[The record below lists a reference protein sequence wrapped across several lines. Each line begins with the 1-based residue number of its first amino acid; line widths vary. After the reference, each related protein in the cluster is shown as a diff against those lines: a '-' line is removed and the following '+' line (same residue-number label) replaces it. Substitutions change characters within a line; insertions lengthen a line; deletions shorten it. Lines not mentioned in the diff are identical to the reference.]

1 MPEGARHL
9 TGQTVLTNSTSIAGI
24 NNGADMIRW
33 NHTPDDLQ
41 KLTESTLADGEKA
54 ITQILKV
61 PKKQKT
67 YANTIAPFAKYESDQ
82 GTIGSVVSFYSHVSP
97 D

>member
-41 KLTESTLADGEKA
+41 KLTESALEDGEK
-54 ITQILKV
+54 V
-61 PKKQKT
+61 
-67 YANTIAPFAKYESDQ
+67 IA
-82 GTIGSVVSFYSHVSP
+82 
-97 D
+97 